1 MSASQAGEAGSE
13 DGEGSGRP
21 LRAEFR
27 SAGKPILMG
36 MYRPPLRDIKF
47 VLEHVA
53 DLPSLVQLPDFGH
66 VDLDTVDGLLDEAG
80 RFMAEVVAPTN
91 RVGDTQGSVRNDDGS
106 VSVPDE
112 FAKAYQQYVAAG
124 WNGIKGDP
132 EFGGHGFPGVVGL
145 AVQEM
150 LTTANMAFSL
160 CPMLTMSTIL
170 ALTAHGTDEQKA
182 GFLSRL
188 ISGEWT
194 GTMVLTEPEAGSDV
208 GALRTRAVPAEDGN
222 WRITGTKIFI
232 TWGEHDMAE
241 NIVHLVL
248 ARAPGAP
255 PGTKGISL
263 FIVPKFLLDA
273 EGEAGE
279 RNSVSCVSIEHKLGI
294 HGSPTC
300 VMSFDE
306 AVGFLVGEVHQGMR
320 GMFTMMNDARVH
332 VGLEGLGVTERA
344 YQQAVQFAA
353 TRHQGRAGGDADGSS
368 PIIDHPD
375 VRRMLMTMRAN
386 AEAMRGLLYDTARS
400 LDLAAH
406 HPDAGTRAHWRDRA
420 GLLTPVAKA
429 WCTDLGVEMTSLAL
443 QVHGGM
449 GYVEETGA
457 AQHYRDARIAPIYE
471 GTNGIQAIDLVL
483 RKLPVAGGEVVRS
496 YLSELAAMRDRV
508 EASGPPLEAAARELG
523 EGIELLRNTTEWLLA
538 RDNPNDRLAAA
549 TPYLRLFGIVAGG
562 AYLALGAAVAVEAG
576 ADEDPFLTAKIATAR
591 FYAEQLLPQAFGL
604 VPAATAHADAL
615 FAASPEM
622 LGA

>member
-1 MSASQAGEAGSE
+1 
-13 DGEGSGRP
+13 
-21 LRAEFR
+21 
-27 SAGKPILMG
+27 
-36 MYRPPLRDIKF
+36 MYRPPLRDIEF
-47 VLEHVA
+47 VLEHIA
-53 DLPSLVQLPDFGH
+53 DLPTLAGLPAYEH

-91 RVGDTQGSVRNDDGS
+91 RVGDTQGAVRNDDGT
-106 VSVPDE
+106 VTVPEE

-132 EFGGHGFPGVVGL
+132 EYGGHGFPGVVGL

-170 ALTAHGTDEQKA
+170 AVSAHGTDQQKA
-182 GFLSRL
+182 DYLAHL

-208 GALRTRAVPAEDGN
+208 GALRTKATPAEDGT
-222 WRITGTKIFI
+222 WRIDGTKIFI
-232 TWGEHDMAE
+232 TWGEHDITD
-241 NIVHLVL
+241 NIIHLVL
-248 ARAPGAP
+248 ARAPGSP

-263 FIVPKFLLDA
+263 FIVPKFVLDA
-273 EGEAGE
+273 DGRPGE
-279 RNSVSCVSIEHKLGI
+279 RNSVTCVSIEHKLGI

-300 VMSFDE
+300 VMAFED
-306 AVGFLVGEVHQGMR
+306 AVGYLVGEVNDGMR
-320 GMFTMMNDARVH
+320 AMFTMMNDARLH
-332 VGLEGLGVTERA
+332 VGLEGLGITERA
-344 YQQAVQFAA
+344 YQGAVAFAT
-353 TRHQGRAGGDADGSS
+353 TRLQGRAIGAPAETTS

-386 AEAMRGLLYDTARS
+386 AEAMRGLLYDTARAI
-400 LDLAAH
+400 DLANH
-406 HPDAGTRAHWRDRA
+406 HPDSATRDHWRDRA

-429 WCTDLGVEMTSLAL
+429 WCTDLGVEMASLGL

-449 GYVEETGA
+449 GFVEETGA
-457 AQHYRDARIAPIYE
+457 AQHYRDSRIAPIYE
-471 GTNGIQAIDLVL
+471 GTNGIQAVDLVL
-483 RKLPVAGGEVVRS
+483 RKLPIGGGEAVRS
-496 YLSELAAMRDRV
+496 YLADLDGIHAEV
-508 EASGPPLEAAARELG
+508 EAAGPELDAIARELG
-523 EGIELLRNTTEWLLA
+523 EGIELLRNATEWLLA
-538 RDNPNDRLAAA
+538 GDDPNDRLAAA

-562 AYLALGAAVAVEAG
+562 AYLGRMAAAALGGAA
-576 ADEDPFLTAKIATAR
+576 EDSFLAAKVATAR

-604 VPAATAHADAL
+604 VPAATSHADVL
-615 FAASPEM
+615 FAVSPEM